1 MYQTLIS
8 VLQMFYDYC
17 NHVHHVHVMT
27 MYFVVMAHRHWLIS
41 SGSARY
47 GRRWPLCLFHILG
60 GVVCIAS
67 PFVPSETS
75 DYSNL
80 VVNAS
85 TVSV

>member
-1 MYQTLIS
+1 
-8 VLQMFYDYC
+8 
-17 NHVHHVHVMT
+17 MT

-75 DYSNL
+75 EYSNCGVECANRETRTCTGIRL
-80 VVNAS
+80 KARC
-85 TVSV
+85 